1 MSDELDNP
9 ILEPSDKFYG
19 VESDKTEVPEETT
32 DVVVE
37 KAPEETVVVES
48 EEPGV
53 KASETEEDAGSL
65 VYEVG
70 EREIT
75 QKQILEWEQGYLR
88 QSDYTQKT
96 QGVSDKIKTGVAKE
110 VSQRIGDLDSKASAL
125 AEHTTTLTALLDEV
139 EGSVDLE
146 ELRDEDYEEYLK
158 TKETIENRRAKIKTA
173 TEAAH
178 KAAEDANLAHLAEQ
192 QSLFIGS
199 NAEWSDDKGQ
209 ATPKRDE
216 DFKLISEY
224 AQSVGFTADEFG
236 QVTNHKVMAA
246 VLEAAKYRQL
256 KLKTTEAKK
265 VKVAPKLVKPTQSKS
280 TKTDKTQSDGD
291 RFYAN
296 AKS

>member
-1 MSDELDNP
+1 MSELDNP
-9 ILEPSDKFYG
+9 LVEPSDKFYG
-19 VESDKTEVPEETT
+19 VESDKVEAPEV
-32 DVVVE
+32 DAAVVE
-37 KAPEETVVVES
+37 DPEETVVVES
-48 EEPGV
+48 EETE
-53 KASETEEDAGSL
+53 AITSEAEEDAGSL

-96 QGVSDKIKTGVAKE
+96 QGVAEKVKTEVAKK
-110 VSQRIGDLDSKASAL
+110 VSESIGDLDAKASAL
-125 AEHTTTLTALLDEV
+125 VEHSTALTALLNEV

-146 ELRDEDYEEYLK
+146 ELREEDYEEYQK

-173 TEAAH
+173 TEAAQ
-178 KAAEDANLAHLAEQ
+178 KAAEDASLAHLAEQ
-192 QSLFIGS
+192 QSLFVGS
-199 NAEWSDDKGQ
+199 NPEWSDDKGQ
-209 ATPKRDE
+209 ATPKREE

-236 QVTNHKVMAA
+236 QVTNHKVMVA

-256 KLKTTEAKK
+256 KLKTTKAKR

-280 TKTDKTQSDGD
+280 TKTDNTQSAGD
-291 RFYAN
+291 RFYA
-296 AKS
+296 KG